1 MPLEDSPNV
10 EIFKEGLSAKLPN
23 PSGQRR
29 QLRVVILGLL
39 LVVLVLGVVKVANG
53 PVGVVLRGT
62 GEVQGRVS
70 DDRGQP
76 IAADIYILGTQR
88 TTRCD
93 ANGTFALAD
102 VPAGKIALVAN
113 YRGQGVEQLIQL
125 NVGTVLNIGEIRI
138 AATTMPPQ

>member
-1 MPLEDSPNV
+1 LT
-10 EIFKEGLSAKLPN
+10 ILPN

-39 LVVLVLGVVKVANG
+39 LVVLVLGVVKVVNA

-62 GEVQGRVS
+62 GEVQGWVS

-76 IAADIYILGTQR
+76 IAADIFILGTQR

-93 ANGTFALAD
+93 ANGNFVLAD
-102 VPAGKIALVAN
+102 IPAGKVALMAA
-113 YRGQGVEQLIQL
+113 YLGQGVEQVIQL
-125 NVGTVLNIGEIRI
+125 NVGAVLNIGEFRI
-138 AATTMPPQ
+138 AATTLPPQ